1 MESVDAIARKIVREA
16 LPCSCE
22 SCRRD
27 RDTLAPAIAS
37 ALRAERE
44 NTDAANAAAV
54 NAYAKVRELE
64 ALLDGAKS
72 ALAAERAKFAAFAGP
87 DGEPR
92 NVLGTLPIT
101 ADGAIAIP
109 FMSVV
114 YHPDHPTRTLD
125 VDVCQDEVIG
135 QVGVPG
141 DDCTEWH
148 EYAIRDCYSTRT
160 AAEAAKE
167 KEPNK

>member
-1 MESVDAIARKIVREA
+1 MESVESIAAKIAHEDLVYLDYSPPVYQQVDRMALERAIAAA
-16 LPCSCE
+16 L
-22 SCRRD
+22 
-27 RDTLAPAIAS
+27 T
-37 ALRAERE
+37 
-44 NTDAANAAAV
+44 
-54 NAYAKVRELE
+54 
-64 ALLDGAKS
+64 
-72 ALAAERAKFAAFAGP
+72 AERAKFAAFAGP

-148 EYAIRDCYSTRT
+148 EYAIRDCYSTRE
-160 AAEAAKE
+160 AAEAAKGV
-167 KEPNK
+167 KK

>member
-1 MESVDAIARKIVREA
+1 MSIKQPLEERLKKTVAAMRRTEPDSGIDLCHIVAVEEAI
-16 LPCSCE
+16 
-22 SCRRD
+22 D
-27 RDTLAPAIAS
+27 RL
-37 ALRAERE
+37 
-44 NTDAANAAAV
+44 
-54 NAYAKVRELE
+54 
-64 ALLDGAKS
+64 
-72 ALAAERAKFAAFAGP
+72 AKFAAFAGP

>member
-1 MESVDAIARKIVREA
+1 MSSVDRYNVEAVNDGGELCTESHKSSDGAWVRYEDHAAA
-16 LPCSCE
+16 LA
-22 SCRRD
+22 
-27 RDTLAPAIAS
+27 T
-37 ALRAERE
+37 ERE
-44 NTDAANAAAV
+44 
-54 NAYAKVRELE
+54 R
-64 ALLDGAKS
+64 
-72 ALAAERAKFAAFAGP
+72 FAAFAGP